1 MAIKLYERNEESMQ
15 EFDRD
20 QLLPI
25 LAQNGYHLIE
35 QSDSEDESWQKLPE
49 NK

>member
-1 MAIKLYERNEESMQ
+1 MQ

-25 LAQNGYHLIE
+25 LAQNGYHSIE
-35 QSDSEDESWQKLPE
+35 QSDLEDESRQKLPE